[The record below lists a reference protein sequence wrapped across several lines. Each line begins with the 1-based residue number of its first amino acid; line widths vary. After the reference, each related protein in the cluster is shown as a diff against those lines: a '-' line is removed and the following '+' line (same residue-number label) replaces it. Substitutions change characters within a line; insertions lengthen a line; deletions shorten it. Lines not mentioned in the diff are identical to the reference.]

1 MNITANN
8 VASKLFVGFVATAM
22 LFMLATPAK
31 AQTAEE
37 LQAQIN
43 ALMAQIAALQGATT
57 PSATTCTF
65 TRSLTVGS
73 QGEDVKCLQTALT
86 PTYFKNAG
94 GATGYF
100 GPVTAAAV
108 AAWQSAN
115 GVTPAVGYF
124 GPISQAKFAMTAP
137 APTPTPTTPGSDDSG
152 DNTTSAN
159 LSGEASLDKAEISSA
174 DDDTID
180 EGQEDATIAEFK
192 VKFVDGDA
200 QITRLDLTLTS
211 SDLVENDPWNTFEN
225 LSIEVDGETVATKDI
240 SSKSDYLDDNAG
252 TLRVSGLNIVAK
264 EDKDVTIKVL
274 ATVQN
279 SVDGSDDGNDWNVSV
294 DSMRF
299 IDGTDVTST
308 EESGNDF
315 GNTVAFTVGSAGGD
329 DELIVKTSQSDP
341 DGTTFHL
348 KDDQKSDWETA
359 FAFDLDT
366 KDSQNDIEL
375 NDIYVTVEHT
385 SGVAYNTL
393 VDDAELVI
401 DGVTIDDVTVTDGAS
416 TTAAAVLHFNVDGDA
431 KIDAGDRV
439 AAELKLRFKSLLLA
453 NEGKQVRGSVTGAQA
468 EMIDATG
475 GDDLG
480 TSQLSG
486 AATGDWQT
494 LRTKGAAV
502 TVNDISSSITSVDNA
517 NNDYAVYTVKVDVEA
532 FDQDIYLSNVPAT
545 STGWSLVDG
554 AGASAITGTSR
565 VVVLSSSDESNDDTV
580 GFFKIPEG
588 ETETLTL
595 KVTYTPGAA
604 ASARLKLNTL
614 NFAETPIAPNQTW
627 TASPA
632 SDYQTDVESIVG

>member
-86 PTYFKNAG
+86 PTYFNNAG

-100 GPVTAAAV
+100 GPVTKAAV

-115 GVTPAVGYF
+115 GVMPAVGYF

-137 APTPTPTTPGSDDSG
+137 APTPTPTTPGSDDSSDNSSSG
-152 DNTTSAN
+152 D
-159 LSGEASLDKAEISSA
+159 LSGAASLDKAEINSA

-200 QITRLDLTLTS
+200 KITRLDLALSS
-211 SDLVENDPWNTFEN
+211 SDTVENDPWNTFEN

-240 SSKSDYLDDNAG
+240 TSKSDYLDEDLG
-252 TLRVSGLNIVAK
+252 TVRISGLNIVAK

-279 SVDGSDDGNDWNVSV
+279 SVDGSDNGNDWTVSV

-299 IDGTDVTST
+299 IDGEDVTTT
-308 EESGNDF
+308 ENSIGDF
-315 GNTVAFTVGSAGGD
+315 GTTVGFTVGSAGGD
-329 DELIVKTSQSDP
+329 DEILVKTSQSDP

-366 KDSQNDIEL
+366 KDSPNDIEL
-375 NDIYVTVEHT
+375 NDIYVTVET
-385 SGVAYNTL
+385 SSSTVSYNTL

-401 DGVTIDDVTVTDGAS
+401 DGVTIDDVTVSSGTTS
-416 TTAAAVLHFNVDGDA
+416 TAVLHFNVDGDVS
-431 KIDAGDRV
+431 IDAGDRV
-439 AAELKLRFKSLLLA
+439 AAELKLRFKSLAVA
-453 NEGKQVRGSVTGAQA
+453 NEGLQVRGSVTGPQA
-468 EMIDATG
+468 DLIDATG

-502 TVNDISSSITSVDNA
+502 TVNDVSSSITSVDGA
-517 NNDYAVYTVKVDVEA
+517 TNDYAVYTVKVDVEA
-532 FDQDIYLSNVPAT
+532 FDQDLYFSNDPTV
-545 STGWSLVDG
+545 STDWSLVDG
-554 AGASAITGTSR
+554 SGAAVATGTR
-565 VVVLSSSDESNDDTV
+565 VKVLSSSDEGNDDTT

-588 ETETLTL
+588 VTETLTF

-614 NFAETPIAPNQTW
+614 KFAETGVAPTQTW